1 MLTSQQNANLSKIP
15 STHERENHQIIPL
28 CISLM
33 VPLAQDLRPTTC
45 QDCYQVMYYN
55 VLDNIVTSVKDQF
68 NQSSFVVYENIESLL
83 PKIIKCEDTSDESE
97 SIK

>member
-1 MLTSQQNANLSKIP
+1 
-15 STHERENHQIIPL
+15 
-28 CISLM
+28 M

-83 PKIIKCEDTSDESE
+83 PKM
-97 SIK
+97 